1 MRILISDSHRTYGI
15 TEYVVDTISD
25 LNIVPKRDVGDTC
38 YIIETGEQKILT
50 LINGTLEWVPF
61 MTELTLFND

>member
-15 TEYVVDTISD
+15 TEYVVDNIND
-25 LNIVPKRDVGDTC
+25 LNTVPKRNVGDTC

-50 LINGTLEWVPF
+50 LINDTLDWVPF
-61 MTELTLFND
+61 ITELTLFND

>member
-15 TEYVVDTISD
+15 TEYVVDNTSD
-25 LNIVPKRDVGDTC
+25 LNTVPKRNVGDTC

-50 LINGTLEWVPF
+50 LINGALDWVPF